1 MHGYL
6 SDPATRLIRARR
18 KTLSIRIIQ
27 EGNLEIRAPLGMP
40 KGEIEA
46 FLKEKAQW
54 IETHRAK
61 VLAEYAQ
68 GQEAPLGEEEILTLA
83 EQMRRCLPE
92 KLNRHGASM
101 GVTFG
106 RVTIRCQQTRWGSC
120 SSRGNLNFNCLLM
133 LAPEEVLD
141 YVVVH
146 ELAHRK
152 QMNHSALFWQE
163 VARECP
169 DYKKPLRWLKDRGG
183 ALLSRAR
190 AGKD

>member
-18 KTLSIRIIQ
+18 KTLSIRITQ

-83 EQMRRCLPE
+83 EQMRQRLPE
-92 KLNRHGASM
+92 KLNRHAASM

-133 LAPEEVLD
+133 LAPEVVLD

-163 VARECP
+163 VERECP
-169 DYKKPLRWLKDRGG
+169 DYKKSLRWLKDRGG

>member
-18 KTLSIRIIQ
+18 KTLSIRITQ

-61 VLAEYAQ
+61 VLAEYTQ
-68 GQEAPLGEEEILTLA
+68 GQQAPLGEEEILTLA
-83 EQMRRCLPE
+83 EQMRRRLPE
-92 KLNRHGASM
+92 KLNRHAASM

-169 DYKKPLRWLKDRGG
+169 DYKKSLRWLKDRGG

>member
-18 KTLSIRIIQ
+18 KTLSIRITQ

-83 EQMRRCLPE
+83 EQMRQCLPE

-169 DYKKPLRWLKDRGG
+169 DYKKSLRWLKDRGG

>member
-6 SDPATRLIRARR
+6 SDPATRLTRARR
-18 KTLSIRIIQ
+18 KTLSIRITQ

-83 EQMRRCLPE
+83 EQMRQRLPE
-92 KLNRHGASM
+92 KLNRHAASM

-169 DYKKPLRWLKDRGG
+169 DYKKSLRWLKDRGG

>member
-6 SDPATRLIRARR
+6 SDSATRLIRARR
-18 KTLSIRIIQ
+18 KTLSIRITQ

-54 IETHRAK
+54 IESHRAK
-61 VLAEYAQ
+61 VLAEYTQ

-83 EQMRRCLPE
+83 EQMRQRLPE
-92 KLNRHGASM
+92 KLNRHAASM

-163 VARECP
+163 VERECP
-169 DYKKPLRWLKDRGG
+169 DYKKSLRWLKDRGG

-190 AGKD
+190 AGRD

>member
-18 KTLSIRIIQ
+18 KTLSIRITQ

-83 EQMRRCLPE
+83 EQMRQRLPE
-92 KLNRHGASM
+92 KLNRHAASM

-120 SSRGNLNFNCLLM
+120 SGKGNLNFNCLLM

-152 QMNHSALFWQE
+152 QMNHSALFWRE
-163 VARECP
+163 VERECP
-169 DYKKPLRWLKDRGG
+169 DYKKSLRWLKDRGG

>member
-6 SDPATRLIRARR
+6 SDSATRLIRARR
-18 KTLSIRIIQ
+18 KTLSIRITQ

-54 IETHRAK
+54 IETHRVK

-83 EQMRRCLPE
+83 EQMRQRLPE
-92 KLNRHGASM
+92 KLNRHAASM

-163 VARECP
+163 VERECP
-169 DYKKPLRWLKDRGG
+169 DYKKSLRWLKDRGG

>member
-6 SDPATRLIRARR
+6 SDSATRLIRARR
-18 KTLSIRIIQ
+18 KTLSIRITQ

-83 EQMRRCLPE
+83 EQMRQRLPE
-92 KLNRHGASM
+92 KLNRHAASM

-163 VARECP
+163 VERECP
-169 DYKKPLRWLKDRGG
+169 DYKKSLRWLKDRGG

>member
-18 KTLSIRIIQ
+18 KTLSIRITQ

-40 KGEIEA
+40 KGKIEA

-83 EQMRRCLPE
+83 EQMRQCLPE

-106 RVTIRCQQTRWGSC
+106 NVTIRCQQTRWGSC

-152 QMNHSALFWQE
+152 QMNHSALFWRE
-163 VARECP
+163 VERECP
-169 DYKKPLRWLKDRGG
+169 DYKKSLRWLKDRGG

>member
-6 SDPATRLIRARR
+6 SDPATRLIRSRR
-18 KTLSIRIIQ
+18 KTLSIRITQ

-40 KGEIEA
+40 KGKIEA

-83 EQMRRCLPE
+83 EQMRQRLPE
-92 KLNRHGASM
+92 KLNRHAASM

-169 DYKKPLRWLKDRGG
+169 DYKKSLRWLKDRGG

>member
-6 SDPATRLIRARR
+6 SDSATRLIRARR
-18 KTLSIRIIQ
+18 KTLSIRITQ

-83 EQMRRCLPE
+83 EQMRQGLPE
-92 KLNRHGASM
+92 KLNRHAASM

-163 VARECP
+163 VERECP
-169 DYKKPLRWLKDRGG
+169 DYKKSLRWLKDRGG

>member
-18 KTLSIRIIQ
+18 KTLSIRITQ

-61 VLAEYAQ
+61 VLAEYTQ
-68 GQEAPLGEEEILTLA
+68 GQQAPLGEEEILTLA
-83 EQMRRCLPE
+83 EQMRQRLPE
-92 KLNRHGASM
+92 KLNRHAASM

-106 RVTIRCQQTRWGSC
+106 NVTIRCQQTRWGSC

-169 DYKKPLRWLKDRGG
+169 DYKKSLRWLKARGG

>member
-6 SDPATRLIRARR
+6 SDPAARLIRARR
-18 KTLSIRIIQ
+18 KTLSIRITQ

-54 IETHRAK
+54 IQTHRAK

-83 EQMRRCLPE
+83 EQMRQCLPE

-163 VARECP
+163 VERECP
-169 DYKKPLRWLKDRGG
+169 DYKKSLRWLKDRGG

>member
-18 KTLSIRIIQ
+18 KTLSIRITQ

-83 EQMRRCLPE
+83 EQMRQRLPE
-92 KLNRHGASM
+92 KLNRHAASM

-106 RVTIRCQQTRWGSC
+106 NVTIRCQQTRWGSC

-169 DYKKPLRWLKDRGG
+169 DYKKSLRWLKDRGG

>member
-18 KTLSIRIIQ
+18 KTLSIRITQ

-83 EQMRRCLPE
+83 EQMRQRLPE
-92 KLNRHGASM
+92 KLNRHAASM
-101 GVTFG
+101 DVTFG

-163 VARECP
+163 VERECP
-169 DYKKPLRWLKDRGG
+169 DYKKSLRWLKDRGG

>member
-6 SDPATRLIRARR
+6 SDPAARLIRARR
-18 KTLSIRIIQ
+18 KTLSIRITQ
-27 EGNLEIRAPLGMP
+27 EGDLEIRAPLGMP

-61 VLAEYAQ
+61 VLTEYAQ

-83 EQMRRCLPE
+83 EQMRQRLPE
-92 KLNRHGASM
+92 KLNRHAASM

-169 DYKKPLRWLKDRGG
+169 DYKKSLRWLKDRGG

>member
-6 SDPATRLIRARR
+6 SDPAARLIRARR
-18 KTLSIRIIQ
+18 KTLSIRITQ

-83 EQMRRCLPE
+83 EQMRQCLPE

-169 DYKKPLRWLKDRGG
+169 DYKKSLRWLKDRGG

>member
-6 SDPATRLIRARR
+6 SDPAARLIRARR
-18 KTLSIRIIQ
+18 KTLSIRITQ

-83 EQMRRCLPE
+83 EQMRQGLPE
-92 KLNRHGASM
+92 KLNRHAASM

-169 DYKKPLRWLKDRGG
+169 DYKKSLRWLKDRGG

>member
-1 MHGYL
+1 MYGYL
-6 SDPATRLIRARR
+6 SDPAARLIRARR
-18 KTLSIRIIQ
+18 KTLSIRITQ
-27 EGNLEIRAPLGMP
+27 EGHLEIRAPLGMP

-83 EQMRRCLPE
+83 EQMRQRLPE
-92 KLNRHGASM
+92 KLNRHAASM

-169 DYKKPLRWLKDRGG
+169 DYKKSLRWLKDRGG

>member
-18 KTLSIRIIQ
+18 KTLSIRITQ
-27 EGNLEIRAPLGMP
+27 EGNLEIRAPLGMS

-83 EQMRRCLPE
+83 EQMRQGLPE
-92 KLNRHGASM
+92 KLNRHAASM

-163 VARECP
+163 VERECP
-169 DYKKPLRWLKDRGG
+169 DYKKSLRWLKDRGG

>member
-18 KTLSIRIIQ
+18 KTLSIRITQ

-83 EQMRRCLPE
+83 EQMRQGLPE
-92 KLNRHGASM
+92 KLNRHAASM

-163 VARECP
+163 VERECP
-169 DYKKPLRWLKDRGG
+169 DYKKSLRWLKDRGG

>member
-18 KTLSIRIIQ
+18 KTLSIRITQ

-54 IETHRAK
+54 IESHRAK

-83 EQMRRCLPE
+83 EQMRQRLPE
-92 KLNRHGASM
+92 KLNRHAASM

-163 VARECP
+163 VERECP
-169 DYKKPLRWLKDRGG
+169 DYKKSLRWLKDRGG

>member
-18 KTLSIRIIQ
+18 KTLSIRITQ

-54 IETHRAK
+54 IETHRTK

-83 EQMRRCLPE
+83 EQMRQRLPE
-92 KLNRHGASM
+92 KLNRHAASM

-169 DYKKPLRWLKDRGG
+169 DYKKSLRWLKDRGG

>member
-6 SDPATRLIRARR
+6 SDPAARLIRARR
-18 KTLSIRIIQ
+18 KTLSIRITQ

-61 VLAEYAQ
+61 VLAEYTQ

-83 EQMRRCLPE
+83 EQMRQRLPE

-163 VARECP
+163 VERECP
-169 DYKKPLRWLKDRGG
+169 DYKKSLRWLKDRGG

>member
-18 KTLSIRIIQ
+18 KTLSIRITQ

-83 EQMRRCLPE
+83 EQMRQGLPE
-92 KLNRHGASM
+92 KLNRHAASM

-120 SSRGNLNFNCLLM
+120 SGKGNLNFNCLLM

-169 DYKKPLRWLKDRGG
+169 DYKKSLRWLKDRGG

>member
-6 SDPATRLIRARR
+6 SDPAARLIRARR
-18 KTLSIRIIQ
+18 KTLSIRITQ

-83 EQMRRCLPE
+83 EQMRQRLPE
-92 KLNRHGASM
+92 KLNRHAASM

-163 VARECP
+163 VERECP
-169 DYKKPLRWLKDRGG
+169 DYKKSLRWLKDRGG

>member
-6 SDPATRLIRARR
+6 SDPAARLIRARR
-18 KTLSIRIIQ
+18 KTLSIRITQ

-83 EQMRRCLPE
+83 EQMRQRLPE
-92 KLNRHGASM
+92 KLNRHAASM

-163 VARECP
+163 VERECP
-169 DYKKPLRWLKDRGG
+169 DYKKSRRWLKDRGG

>member
-18 KTLSIRIIQ
+18 KTLSIRITQ

-68 GQEAPLGEEEILTLA
+68 GQEAPLGEEEILALA
-83 EQMRRCLPE
+83 EQMRRSLPE
-92 KLNRHGASM
+92 KLNRHAASM

-106 RVTIRCQQTRWGSC
+106 NVTIRCQQTRWGSC

-152 QMNHSALFWQE
+152 QMNHSALFWRE
-163 VARECP
+163 VERECP
-169 DYKKPLRWLKDRGG
+169 DYKKSLRWLKDRGG

>member
-18 KTLSIRIIQ
+18 KTLSIRITQ

-83 EQMRRCLPE
+83 EQMRQRLPE
-92 KLNRHGASM
+92 KLNRHAASM

-169 DYKKPLRWLKDRGG
+169 DYKKSLRWLKDRGG

>member
-18 KTLSIRIIQ
+18 KTLSIRITQ

-83 EQMRRCLPE
+83 EQMRQRLPE
-92 KLNRHGASM
+92 KLNRHAASM

-106 RVTIRCQQTRWGSC
+106 NVTIRCQQTRWGSC

-133 LAPEEVLD
+133 LAPPEVLD

-152 QMNHSALFWQE
+152 QMNHSALFWRE
-163 VARECP
+163 VERECP
-169 DYKKPLRWLKDRGG
+169 DYKKSLRWLKDRGG

>member
-6 SDPATRLIRARR
+6 SDPAARLIRSRR
-18 KTLSIRIIQ
+18 KTLSIRITQ

-61 VLAEYAQ
+61 VLAEYTQ

-83 EQMRRCLPE
+83 EQMRQRLPE
-92 KLNRHGASM
+92 KLNRHAASM

-169 DYKKPLRWLKDRGG
+169 DYKKSLRWLKDRGG

>member
-18 KTLSIRIIQ
+18 KTLSIRITQ

-54 IETHRAK
+54 IETRRAK
-61 VLAEYAQ
+61 VLAEYTQ

-83 EQMRRCLPE
+83 EQMRQRLPE
-92 KLNRHGASM
+92 KLNRHAASM

-133 LAPEEVLD
+133 LAPEGVLD

-169 DYKKPLRWLKDRGG
+169 DYKKSLRWLKDRGG

>member
-1 MHGYL
+1 MHGSL
-6 SDPATRLIRARR
+6 SDPAARLIRARR
-18 KTLSIRIIQ
+18 KTLSIRITQ

-40 KGEIEA
+40 MGEIEA

-61 VLAEYAQ
+61 ALAEYAQ

-83 EQMRRCLPE
+83 EQMRQRLPE
-92 KLNRHGASM
+92 KLNRHAASM

-163 VARECP
+163 VERECP
-169 DYKKPLRWLKDRGG
+169 DYKKSLRWLKDRGG

>member
-18 KTLSIRIIQ
+18 KTLSIRITQ

-152 QMNHSALFWQE
+152 QMNHLALFWRE
-163 VARECP
+163 VERECP
-169 DYKKPLRWLKDRGG
+169 DYKKSLRWLKDRGG

>member
-18 KTLSIRIIQ
+18 KSLSIRITQ

-61 VLAEYAQ
+61 VLAEYTQ

-83 EQMRRCLPE
+83 EQMRQRLPE
-92 KLNRHGASM
+92 KLNRHAASM

>member
-18 KTLSIRIIQ
+18 KTLSIRITQ
-27 EGNLEIRAPLGMP
+27 EGNLEIRAPLGMS

-83 EQMRRCLPE
+83 EQMRQRLPE
-92 KLNRHGASM
+92 KLNRHAASM

-152 QMNHSALFWQE
+152 QMNHSVLFWQE
-163 VARECP
+163 VERECP
-169 DYKKPLRWLKDRGG
+169 DYKKSLRWLKDRGG

>member
-18 KTLSIRIIQ
+18 KTLSIRITQ
-27 EGNLEIRAPLGMP
+27 EGNLEIRAPLGMS

-83 EQMRRCLPE
+83 EQMRQRLPE
-92 KLNRHGASM
+92 KLNRHAASM

-120 SSRGNLNFNCLLM
+120 SGKGNLNFNCLLM

-169 DYKKPLRWLKDRGG
+169 DYKKSLLWLKDRGG
-183 ALLSRAR
+183 TLLSRAR

>member
-6 SDPATRLIRARR
+6 SDPAARLIRARR
-18 KTLSIRIIQ
+18 KTLSIRITQ

-61 VLAEYAQ
+61 VLAEYTQ

-83 EQMRRCLPE
+83 EQMRQRLPE
-92 KLNRHGASM
+92 KLNRHAASM

-169 DYKKPLRWLKDRGG
+169 DYKKSLRWLKDRGG

>member
-18 KTLSIRIIQ
+18 KTLSIRITQ

-83 EQMRRCLPE
+83 EQMRQRLPE
-92 KLNRHGASM
+92 KLNRHAASM

-190 AGKD
+190 AGRD